1 MQTEFDEYKI
11 QKEDQINS
19 LKIENENN
27 KKYIKQLKNKE
38 KEDDEMKNKSN
49 STGNNILKLIDK
61 MKKRRDELISFKN
74 GIKEEVNKEFGVD
87 I

>member
-1 MQTEFDEYKI
+1 
-11 QKEDQINS
+11 
-19 LKIENENN
+19 
-27 KKYIKQLKNKE
+27 
-38 KEDDEMKNKSN
+38 MKSKSN